1 MTNTTPTWIRTKLT
15 KKIICQFSS
24 LFLQQRHFSLCRRQI
39 LGFGLSRDDENE
51 TTKRGLVAKMS
62 KIVKILFE
70 IWCILFQHFLVRMFC
85 NAEIHGEKIRQ
96 GHTHHTSVI
105 RRTSHLSSAFYT
117 WEHYCLFGKSHKN
130 IWHRKMLWSLYDRT
144 ICESISFVCPGF
156 KIRRGN
162 GTDRRSKPEA
172 PSYLQL

>member
-1 MTNTTPTWIRTKLT
+1 
-15 KKIICQFSS
+15 
-24 LFLQQRHFSLCRRQI
+24 
-39 LGFGLSRDDENE
+39 
-51 TTKRGLVAKMS
+51 MS

-172 PSYLQL
+172 PSLISSALIFPFLLTEGDVYYVRIAYSHGANSQLELHNITTSTLTLTWW